1 MNTFA
6 KTALASIV
14 FAFAS
19 VAAQAHMPTPRIDA
33 HEAHQH
39 QRIAQGVASGQL
51 THREAA
57 HLRAEQRAI
66 HRAEWRAKADGV
78 VTPAERRHLAHMQQ
92 RASRHIYNEKH
103 DAQVRP

>member
-19 VAAQAHMPTPRIDA
+19 VAAQAHMPTPRVDA

-57 HLRAEQRAI
+57 RLRAEQRAI

-78 VTPAERRHLAHMQQ
+78 VTRTERRQLQHELDHS
-92 RASRHIYNEKH
+92 SRSIRNQKH
-103 DAQVRP
+103 DAQQR